1 MTERSNKDSKKSPV
15 KIRFKAM
22 KDGRRSI
29 YLDCYRDGHRSYEY
43 LKLYLVPETDDES
56 LRRNEVA
63 MRKAETACRRKLR
76 DLKKLPVGSKRLVE
90 AQGGISKKD
99 ISLLEWLSRFKEIQ
113 RSRGVRDIY
122 SIDRLCG
129 ILSDMGCGDT
139 KVRDIGKEFCI
150 VFVEYLKT
158 GYKTAKGENL
168 KPKTAFNRQCTLVTA
183 LNVAVR
189 EGIIPTNPMNLLSR
203 HERAKASRGKRDYL
217 TIDEVKRLIATP
229 CRNETVKNAY
239 LFACNC
245 GLRLGDVRKLTWG
258 DITQDT
264 SVWMLSV
271 TMNKSEKP
279 VHIPLGVQARRW
291 IPGCHHEQERKAGTY
306 TARRAGKK
314 MDTRMRERRETRCR
328 QPCLRTSTRGHTHQ

>member
-1 MTERSNKDSKKSPV
+1 MDFGREKEVFPLVLIQVKSAAKRTVWGLKNKREKTFLP
-15 KIRFKAM
+15 FKTQLFHIQVVRYAA
-22 KDGRRSI
+22 S
-29 YLDCYRDGHRSYEY
+29 
-43 LKLYLVPETDDES
+43 ETDDES

-76 DLKKLPVGSKRLVE
+76 ELKKLPVGSKRLVE

-189 EGIIPTNPMNLLSR
+189 EGLIPTNPMNLLSR

-239 LFACNC
+239 LFAC
-245 GLRLGDVRKLTWG
+245 G
-258 DITQDT
+258 
-264 SVWMLSV
+264 SAMSA
-271 TMNKSEKP
+271 S
-279 VHIPLGVQARRW
+279 
-291 IPGCHHEQERKAGTY
+291 
-306 TARRAGKK
+306 
-314 MDTRMRERRETRCR
+314 
-328 QPCLRTSTRGHTHQ
+328 

>member
-1 MTERSNKDSKKSPV
+1 
-15 KIRFKAM
+15 M

-29 YLDCYRDGHRSYEY
+29 YLDCYRDGHRTYEY

-56 LRRNEVA
+56 VRRNEVA
-63 MRKAETACRRKLR
+63 MQKAETARRRKLR
-76 DLKKLPVGSKRLVE
+76 ELKKLPVGNKRLMQ
-90 AQGGISKKD
+90 AQSGISKKD

-122 SIDRLCG
+122 SIDRLCD

-139 KVRDIGKEFCI
+139 KVREIGKEFCI

-168 KPKTAFNRQCTLVTA
+168 KPKTAFNRQCTLVREERLSDDRRGEKADCHA
-183 LNVAVR
+183 LQERDGQERLPVR
-189 EGIIPTNPMNLLSR
+189 LQ
-203 HERAKASRGKRDYL
+203 
-217 TIDEVKRLIATP
+217 
-229 CRNETVKNAY
+229 
-239 LFACNC
+239 
-245 GLRLGDVRKLTWG
+245 LR
-258 DITQDT
+258 
-264 SVWMLSV
+264 
-271 TMNKSEKP
+271 P
-279 VHIPLGVQARRW
+279 AARRC
-291 IPGCHHEQERKAGTY
+291 PQADMGRHHTRQQRVDAFRHHEQERKASAY